1 MSAGEFD
8 GLVAVV
14 TGGASGIGLATAET
28 LAARGATVAVLD
40 RNIDGLPDA
49 LTGFVADVS
58 DRASVDQ
65 AIAAIADRF
74 GGIDIV
80 VNNAGISAVGTVEE
94 NDDAEWARVLDIN
107 VVGMARVTAAALP
120 WLRRSDAAAVVNLA
134 SIAALNGLPQRALY
148 SASKGAVLALTYAM
162 ATDHVA
168 RGHPRELRE
177 PGDRGDAVRRADAA
191 GLRRSR
197 GRTRRARRP
206 AGHRPHG
213 RARRGRGGDRLP
225 REPAVGFDDGN
236 RPRRRRRHD
245 APAGAPGGG
254 ARMKRLASVIGM
266 PAENREE
273 YERLHAAVWPAVL
286 ERLTL
291 SNIRNYSIYRHGEVL
306 FAYMEYVGDDFEADM
321 AAIAADPATQ
331 EWWSVCEPLQR
342 PFPERAAGRVVDGDP
357 RGVPPGL
364 TCASGIAARRMRHV
378 HAGAGL
384 NRRCAR

>member
-1 MSAGEFD
+1 MSAAEFD

-40 RNIDGLPDA
+40 RSIDGLPDA

-58 DRASVDQ
+58 DRASVEQ

-134 SIAALNGLPQRALY
+134 SVAALNGLPQRALY

-168 RGHPRELRE
+168 EGIRVNCVSPATVATPFVERMLQGFADPVAERAALDARQATGRMVQPAEVAAAVAFLASPLSGSVTGTALEVDGGMTHLR
-177 PGDRGDAVRRADAA
+177 A
-191 GLRRSR
+191 
-197 GRTRRARRP
+197 RP
-206 AGHRPHG
+206 AGA
-213 RARRGRGGDRLP
+213 RA
-225 REPAVGFDDGN
+225 
-236 RPRRRRRHD
+236 
-245 APAGAPGGG
+245 
-254 ARMKRLASVIGM
+254 
-266 PAENREE
+266 
-273 YERLHAAVWPAVL
+273 
-286 ERLTL
+286 
-291 SNIRNYSIYRHGEVL
+291 
-306 FAYMEYVGDDFEADM
+306 
-321 AAIAADPATQ
+321 
-331 EWWSVCEPLQR
+331 
-342 PFPERAAGRVVDGDP
+342 
-357 RGVPPGL
+357 
-364 TCASGIAARRMRHV
+364 
-378 HAGAGL
+378 
-384 NRRCAR
+384 

>member
-65 AIAAIADRF
+65 AVAAIADRF

-162 ATDHVA
+162 ATDHVGEGIRVNCVSPATVATPFVERMLQGFADPVAERAALDA
-168 RGHPRELRE
+168 RQ
-177 PGDRGDAVRRADAA
+177 AT
-191 GLRRSR
+191 
-197 GRTRRARRP
+197 GRMV
-206 AGHRPHG
+206 
-213 RARRGRGGDRLP
+213 
-225 REPAVGFDDGN
+225 EPA
-236 RPRRRRRHD
+236 
-245 APAGAPGGG
+245 
-254 ARMKRLASVIGM
+254 
-266 PAENREE
+266 
-273 YERLHAAVWPAVL
+273 
-286 ERLTL
+286 
-291 SNIRNYSIYRHGEVL
+291 EV
-306 FAYMEYVGDDFEADM
+306 A
-321 AAIAADPATQ
+321 AAIAYLA
-331 EWWSVCEPLQR
+331 SPLSGSTTGT
-342 PFPERAAGRVVDGDP
+342 ALDVDGGMTHLRVRP
-357 RGVPPGL
+357 
-364 TCASGIAARRMRHV
+364 AAAR
-378 HAGAGL
+378 A
-384 NRRCAR
+384 

>member
-40 RNIDGLPDA
+40 RNLDGLPDE

-58 DRASVDQ
+58 DRASVDA

-162 ATDHVA
+162 ATDHVGEGIRVNCVSPATVATPFVERLLQGFADPVAERAALDA
-168 RGHPRELRE
+168 RQATGRMVEPAEVAAAIAYLASPLSGSTTGTALDVDGGMTHLR
-177 PGDRGDAVRRADAA
+177 V
-191 GLRRSR
+191 
-197 GRTRRARRP
+197 RP
-206 AGHRPHG
+206 AGV
-213 RARRGRGGDRLP
+213 RA
-225 REPAVGFDDGN
+225 
-236 RPRRRRRHD
+236 
-245 APAGAPGGG
+245 
-254 ARMKRLASVIGM
+254 
-266 PAENREE
+266 
-273 YERLHAAVWPAVL
+273 
-286 ERLTL
+286 
-291 SNIRNYSIYRHGEVL
+291 
-306 FAYMEYVGDDFEADM
+306 
-321 AAIAADPATQ
+321 
-331 EWWSVCEPLQR
+331 
-342 PFPERAAGRVVDGDP
+342 
-357 RGVPPGL
+357 
-364 TCASGIAARRMRHV
+364 
-378 HAGAGL
+378 
-384 NRRCAR
+384 